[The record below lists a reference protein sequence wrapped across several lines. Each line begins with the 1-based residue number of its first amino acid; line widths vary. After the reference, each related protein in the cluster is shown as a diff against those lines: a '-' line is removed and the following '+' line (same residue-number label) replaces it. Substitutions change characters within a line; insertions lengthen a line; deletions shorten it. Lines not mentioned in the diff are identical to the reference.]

1 MSSSEKPNI
10 LTTKFKVHD
19 DPDDKAFTIEIP
31 WQEKVSK
38 VKQRVKNKLAT
49 RLNDDDD
56 IGLYLDVPHNLMEP
70 EENFLKEFKPEDIER
85 NIVVIIIGVEHP
97 TKRDVMW
104 TKTRN
109 AEYHNIDGNGKMDFG
124 DSVGYATGEQKFYVK
139 PRED

>member
-1 MSSSEKPNI
+1 MRRKRKMSSSEKPNI

-85 NIVVIIIGVEHP
+85 NIVVIIIVNP
-97 TKRDVMW
+97 
-104 TKTRN
+104 
-109 AEYHNIDGNGKMDFG
+109 
-124 DSVGYATGEQKFYVK
+124 
-139 PRED
+139 PP